1 MDQETNKLQQERDWE
16 TIRRQL
22 LAHATWRAR
31 SYRWRGGRDLELA
44 GGYTVEDVVQEVIA
58 RAWSGLRRWDP
69 DRGELLPWL
78 QAQSR
83 SILDALAKSAP
94 HRREVYVLDLEDLAG
109 AQVPDPLEMLLE
121 QEAWAQ
127 EMQRIDQL
135 LQAVAD
141 EPKLE
146 QVLRLIIDG
155 CEPRPRY
162 LALELGIPVDEIN
175 NRLKRIR
182 RRALRLAQHEV

>member
-1 MDQETNKLQQERDWE
+1 LDQETNKLRQEQDWE

-22 LAHATWRAR
+22 LAHATWRAKG
-31 SYRWRGGRDLELA
+31 YRWRGGRDLELT
-44 GGYTVEDVVQEVIA
+44 GGYTVEDVIQEVIA
-58 RAWSGLRRWDP
+58 KALSGIRRWDP

-83 SILDALAKSAP
+83 SILDALARSAP
-94 HRREVYVLDLEDLAG
+94 HRREVSVLDLEDLAS
-109 AQVPDPLEMLLE
+109 AQAPDPLEALLE

-127 EMQRIDQL
+127 EMQRVDRL
-135 LQAVAD
+135 FQAVAG
-141 EPKLE
+141 EPELE
-146 QVLRLIIDG
+146 QVLWLIIDG

-162 LALELGIPVDEIN
+162 LALELGVPVAEIN

-182 RRALRLAQHEV
+182 RRALRLDKEDV